1 MKKLLYISLILFT
14 ACYQSKSPDLQGHFH
29 ITALD
34 TTLENYTVSFPT
46 LDFEGDSV
54 VVLGKHILGSDGI
67 MGYHDPKQQ
76 ELYLG
81 GECIYFHF
89 SYEWKDTSLILT
101 LQEDGQ
107 PTEQF
112 LAWKCDGGCCDK
124 QAEFFFG
131 FPIQI
136 DLPKIKSDIAY
147 DSTRSRSLEKPF
159 YFGVPNPNLQ
169 SDYGDSIRMVV
180 REKFVTTEDLELYDE
195 IIAVKIPESR
205 RNRIYKVI
213 YADKHTPMHQLA
225 PLIQHYEEMGESR
238 FYIALRNQDISKRL
252 MPYYVPFNFDTI
264 SLSQINNLTIEQFVQ
279 R

>member
-1 MKKLLYISLILFT
+1 MKKLLFTSLMLFT

-29 ITALD
+29 LTGLD
-34 TTLENYTVSFPT
+34 TTLENSVKLFQT

-54 VVLGKHILGSDGI
+54 VVLDKHIGGFGGI
-67 MGYHDPKQQ
+67 MGHHDRKQQ

-89 SYEWKDTSLILT
+89 SYEWKDTSLLLT
-101 LQEDGQ
+101 LQEYDL

-112 LAWKCDGGCCDK
+112 LARKCEDGCCDK

-147 DSTRSRSLEKPF
+147 DSTLSRSLEKPF
-159 YFGVPNPNLQ
+159 YFGMPSPDLQ
-169 SDYGDSIRMVV
+169 SDYGDSTRMVI
-180 REKFVTTEDLELYDE
+180 REKFATMDDLELYDE
-195 IIAVKIPESR
+195 IIAIKIPESR

-213 YADKHTPMHQLA
+213 YADKHTLLNDMSQDA
-225 PLIQHYEEMGESR
+225 T
-238 FYIALRNQDISKRL
+238 ALRSICLRNR
-252 MPYYVPFNFDTI
+252 
-264 SLSQINNLTIEQFVQ
+264 FVH
-279 R
+279 